1 MRPDLLTGAYVALV
15 CELTAADGE
24 LVGAVLETG
33 EWSEAVGRALRRHD
47 ELTAALIALELAG
60 CKPQEKTR

>member
-1 MRPDLLTGAYVALV
+1 MRPDLLTAAYVALAGQ
-15 CELTAADGE
+15 LTVADGE

-47 ELTAALIALELAG
+47 ELTAALVALELVGA
-60 CKPQEKTR
+60 KPQEKIR